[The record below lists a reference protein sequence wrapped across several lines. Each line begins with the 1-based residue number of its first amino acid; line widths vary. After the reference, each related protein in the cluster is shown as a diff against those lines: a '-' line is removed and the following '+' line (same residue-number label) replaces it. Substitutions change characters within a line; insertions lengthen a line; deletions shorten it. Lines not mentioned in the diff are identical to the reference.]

1 MTSSPAGVSL
11 PDTLC
16 QYLGI
21 CISKAA
27 TQLPAQGNFVNRQT
41 HVLDDPQQAR
51 SESQDT
57 ASLLP
62 SKSTPAGHR
71 APQKQASQGN
81 DLQLSC
87 ENIPRPPDMFTSGTN
102 NPSETP
108 MPQPASSPPSHP
120 PSSQHQKL
128 EQSPSVESI
137 LCCTPASPVSFPTKL
152 EECYLPLLGFLEC
165 VVACRSVRGR
175 TAMAALHLHARFL
188 QAVRA
193 HGCAVPQSVLPG
205 LLKSHRFPT
214 CLV

>member
-1 MTSSPAGVSL
+1 MTSSAAGVSL

-16 QYLGI
+16 RYLGI

-27 TQLPAQGNFVNRQT
+27 TQLPAQGDLVSRQT
-41 HVLDDPQQAR
+41 HISDDPQQVR

-62 SKSTPAGHR
+62 SKITPAGHR
-71 APQKQASQGN
+71 APQEQASESI
-81 DLQLSC
+81 DSQLSC
-87 ENIPRPPDMFTSGTN
+87 EHTSRPSDMVTPGTD
-102 NPSETP
+102 NPSKTP
-108 MPQPASSPPSHP
+108 IPQPASSPPSHP

-128 EQSPSVESI
+128 DQSPSVEST
-137 LCCTPASPVSFPTKL
+137 LSCTLASPVSFPTGL
-152 EECYLPLLGFLEC
+152 EECCLPLLGFLER
-165 VVACRSVRGR
+165 VITCRAVRGM

-193 HGCAVPQSVLPG
+193 HGCAVPQSVLPE